1 MPTSSKKSLE
11 LHFTTKK
18 IREYDADNLKALY
31 ASLLALCKLIGV
43 TEAPDK
49 ETITHL
55 IQHLQEHH
63 PDFSGEEVIRA
74 FSLATAG
81 KLHFEFK
88 HYNRITPQLLSHTL
102 NKYKELRNKDLIVFN
117 REEQKQLAASE
128 NHEPTE
134 EEKLELSKKGAL
146 AMFENYVNEKSM
158 EQVLIPVR
166 DYGNVVYNFLDKIG
180 VIEISDK
187 EKNNL
192 MDRAR
197 EVAMNK
203 AISKGSKAVRDF
215 NEKEEKGDKTEV
227 IAEAKQIA
235 VKEFFERVISTKQDL
250 KVLINSKLDA

>member
-18 IREYDADNLKALY
+18 IREYDAENLKALY

-49 ETITHL
+49 DTIQLL
-55 IQHLQEHH
+55 IKHLQEFH

-74 FSLATAG
+74 FNLATAG
-81 KLHFEFK
+81 KLNFEFK
-88 HYNRITPQLLSHTL
+88 HYNRVTPQLLSHTL

-117 REEQKQLAASE
+117 REEQRQLSASE
-128 NHEPTE
+128 SIEPTE

-146 AMFENYVNEKSM
+146 AMFENYVNEKNA

-180 VIEISDK
+180 VIEISDE
-187 EKNNL
+187 EKSQL

-197 EVAMNK
+197 EVSMNK
-203 AISKGSKAVRDF
+203 AMSKGSKAVRDF
-215 NEKEEKGDKTEV
+215 KDKEDRGDKTEV
-227 IAEAKQIA
+227 ISEAKQIA
-235 VKEFFERVISTKQDL
+235 VKDFFEMVINTKKDL
-250 KVLINSKLDA
+250 KYLIDSKL